1 MLILVAASQA
11 LRWWCIT
18 TLGPQWNTEV
28 VVVPGLP
35 RVESGPYR
43 LRWLRHPN
51 YVAVVV
57 EGAALPLVHSAW
69 ITAAVFTA
77 CNAVLMAVRIRC
89 ENAALAALAPPAE
102 GTGDRTA
109 DPAAGTAPGDRTADP
124 AAGTAPGDRTA
135 DPAPGRGRR
144 LRRRSGSGVIDVLV
158 AGGGPAGLATAI
170 HAAAAGMEA
179 VVVEPRPGPVDKAC
193 GEGLMPTGAA
203 VLRSMGVE
211 PDGWPLRGIRYL
223 DGGTRR
229 RPPSPAAAGWACAV
243 PRCTPR
249 CRGARPSWACGSSP
263 GRSPRYGRAPTAS
276 GRPGSGPAGWWP
288 PTVCTRRC
296 GPCSDWTCPA
306 AGSAGTAC
314 GNTTRSPPGRTSS
327 RSTGPRTG
335 RRT

>member
-1 MLILVAASQA
+1 MPWYPLLVLLIGVERLAELVVSRRNMRWSLARGGVVAGRGHYPWMVALHTGLLAGCLAEVYLAGRPFLPALGWPMLILVAASQA

-135 DPAPGRGRR
+135 DPAPGAG
-144 LRRRSGSGVIDVLV
+144 
-158 AGGGPAGLATAI
+158 AGGSADDQALA
-170 HAAAAGMEA
+170 
-179 VVVEPRPGPVDKAC
+179 
-193 GEGLMPTGAA
+193 
-203 VLRSMGVE
+203 
-211 PDGWPLRGIRYL
+211 
-223 DGGTRR
+223 
-229 RPPSPAAAGWACAV
+229 
-243 PRCTPR
+243 
-249 CRGARPSWACGSSP
+249 
-263 GRSPRYGRAPTAS
+263 
-276 GRPGSGPAGWWP
+276 
-288 PTVCTRRC
+288 
-296 GPCSDWTCPA
+296 
-306 AGSAGTAC
+306 
-314 GNTTRSPPGRTSS
+314 
-327 RSTGPRTG
+327 
-335 RRT
+335 